1 MAPLASKLISRLP
14 WASSPLVVSAPMR
27 VMAGPKLAVAVSAAG
42 GLGFIGPTVK
52 TNEMPAVL
60 QEASALAK
68 KSAKLSSSASNIL
81 PVGVGFQLWSD
92 DLETAAQAVEK
103 YKPCVVWLYAP
114 KDVKDLDIW
123 SQRCR
128 EVSSESQ
135 IWIQVGTLAEVRELL
150 KASQPPDAIIIQ
162 GSEAGGHGRA
172 NDGLGLFSL
181 LPEAVDLVARRMPV
195 LAAGGV
201 ADARGASAALCL
213 GASGVVMGT
222 RFLASTEAKI
232 HPGYQREIVRADE
245 GAVSTTRTLLYNH
258 LRGVTGWPKEYSPRG
273 VINRSFIEHQ
283 AGTSFNELK
292 KRHDESVKLGE
303 KAWGPDGRT
312 ATYAGASVGLVR
324 DVKDAGDIVRET
336 QDGVRR
342 MLRYEERAT
351 L

>member
-1 MAPLASKLISRLP
+1 MSSLATKLTARFQ
-14 WASSPLVVSAPMR
+14 WASSPLIVSAPMR
-27 VMAGPKLAVAVSAAG
+27 VMAGPALAVAVSRAG
-42 GLGFIGPTVK
+42 GLGFIGPTIK
-52 TNEMPAVL
+52 TNEMLAVL
-60 QEASALAK
+60 KEASALTR
-68 KSAKLSSSASNIL
+68 KSTNLALPASKNL

-92 DLETAAQAVEK
+92 DLETATQAVEK

-114 KDVKDLDIW
+114 KDVKDLDTW
-123 SQRCR
+123 SRR
-128 EVSSESQ
+128 FRDVSSETQ
-135 IWIQVGTLAEVRELL
+135 IWVQVGTLAEVRALL
-150 KASQPPDAIIIQ
+150 KAAQPPDAIVIQ

-172 NDGLGLFSL
+172 SDGLGLFSL
-181 LPEAVDLVARRMPV
+181 LPEAVDLVAGRIPL
-195 LAAGGV
+195 LAAGGI

-213 GASGVVMGT
+213 GASGVVLGT

-232 HPGYQREIVRADE
+232 NPGYQREIIRADD

-283 AGTSFNELK
+283 AGTSFDELK
-292 KRHDESVKLGE
+292 KRHDELVRLGE

-324 DVKDAGDIVRET
+324 NVKDAGDIVREI
-336 QDGVRR
+336 QEGVRR
-342 MLRYEERAT
+342 MLRHEEGAK